1 MTDDD
6 AFEPHLGRMRA
17 KGSKRGR
24 KYLHQVLQAVA
35 LAATGKAAKRVFH
48 GSRIGRGAGAGRVLA
63 SRDTLGRFRQR
74 RVIIKSRVVR
84 LAGKG
89 MQNARA
95 HLRYIQRDG
104 VTRDGEPG
112 RLYGPERD
120 QEDGKTFLDRSTGD
134 RHQFRFIVSAE
145 DGAEYADLKPLTC
158 RLMAQMEEDL
168 GTRLDWVA
176 VDHFNT
182 GNPHTHVMLRGR
194 DDRGKDLVLARE
206 YLSTGM
212 RERAAGIVELDLGP
226 RTDREIQRRLLREI
240 DQERWTGLDRQLA
253 ASIDERGL
261 ASPARNAP
269 VLQAA
274 LTGRL
279 AKLERMGLAEPVARG
294 RWRLDR
300 DIETTLR
307 AMGERGDIIKTMHR
321 ALAERSPAV
330 PIPEEDLSIFVPV
343 RAFQPLVGRVVA
355 RGLSNELRDN
365 HYVMLD
371 ATDGRTHYVDIGR
384 GDALEPLPDGAIV
397 RVERRAAEVRP
408 ADRTIADVAAANDGR
423 YSVDLHLRH
432 DPLATQ
438 GFAEAH
444 VRRLEGMRRLMG
456 SVDRSPDGS
465 WRIAPDHLERAEAF
479 EQRQVGDRPVTV
491 EILSRLPL
499 EQQVG
504 TNGATWL
511 DRQLTAVDPVPLGDA
526 GFGAAAR
533 DAQRQRTRWLMAQ
546 GLAEQGGGAPVFQ
559 ANLVELLRRRELLRV
574 AGQLSGELG
583 LRFVETNLGDHV
595 EGVLRRHVDLASGR
609 YGVVEKAKEFTLVPW
624 RPVLER
630 QVGKPVAGV
639 MREQGVSWTIGRGR
653 GQSIS

>member
-1 MTDDD
+1 
-6 AFEPHLGRMRA
+6 MRA

-24 KYLHQVLQAVA
+24 KYLHQVLQAAA
-35 LAATGKAAKRVFH
+35 LAATGKGARRAFY

-63 SRDTLGRFRQR
+63 SRDALGRFRQR

-84 LAGKG
+84 LAGRG

-104 VTRDGEPG
+104 VTREGEPG
-112 RLYGPERD
+112 RLYGAERD
-120 QEDGKTFLDRSTGD
+120 AEDGKAFLDRATDD

-145 DGAEYADLKPLTC
+145 DGAEYVDLKPLT
-158 RLMAQMEEDL
+158 RQLMAQMEEDL

-182 GNPHTHVMLRGR
+182 GHPHTHIMLRGC
-194 DDRGKDLVLARE
+194 DDRGQDLILARE

-212 RERAAGIVELDLGP
+212 RERAAEIVDLDLGP
-226 RTDREIQRRLLREI
+226 RTDREIQRRLLREV
-240 DQERWTGLDRQLA
+240 DQERWTSLDRQLVV
-253 ASIDERGL
+253 SIDERGWV
-261 ASPARNAP
+261 SPARNAP

-279 AKLERMGLAEPVARG
+279 AKLERMGLAEQVAPG

-300 DIETTLR
+300 HVEAVLR

-321 ALAERSPAV
+321 ELAQRSAGLVAPD
-330 PIPEEDLSIFVPV
+330 EDLSIFMPV
-343 RAFQPLVGRVVA
+343 AAPQPLVGRLVA
-355 RGLSNELRDN
+355 RGLSDELRDH

-371 ATDGRTHYVDIGR
+371 ATDGRTHYVDLGR
-384 GDALEPLPDGAIV
+384 GDTLEPLPDGAIV
-397 RVERRAAEVRP
+397 RVERRAAQVRA
-408 ADRTIADVAAANDGR
+408 ADRVVAEVAAAHGGR
-423 YSVDLHLRH
+423 YSIDLHLRH
-432 DPLATQ
+432 DASATQ
-438 GFAEAH
+438 AFAETH
-444 VRRLEGMRRLMG
+444 VRRLEAMRRLTG
-456 SVDRSPDGS
+456 SVDRDPDGS

-479 EQRQVGDRPVTV
+479 EQRQLRDRPVTV

-504 TNGATWL
+504 TDGATWL
-511 DRQLTAVDPVPLGDA
+511 DRQLTAADPVPLGDA

-533 DAQRQRTRWLMAQ
+533 DAQRQRIRWLMAR
-546 GLAEQGGGAPVFQ
+546 GLAEQGDGAPVFR
-559 ANLVELLRRRELLRV
+559 ANLVEVLRRRELLRV

-583 LRFVETNLGDHV
+583 LCFVEAKPGDPV

-609 YGVVEKAKEFTLVPW
+609 CGVVEKSKEFTLVPW

-630 QVGKPVAGV
+630 QLGKPVAGV
-639 MREQGVSWTIGRGR
+639 MREHGISWTIGRGR